1 MTTPRLTSA
10 IPGVPLPANLS
21 GQVLLQR
28 YSQAQQSIAQRAA
41 QAIVN
46 LWLRIIDPEH
56 FNDGWNT
63 LGPLVNG
70 IISSHYEATAANA
83 AQYYANS
90 RITAGNAYM
99 AVPGQA
105 PDMSYI
111 NNVSDAMGPG
121 QFYHFLP
128 QQPADTA
135 SVMARDALRGA
146 STRMVMMGGRDTV
159 TNAAHLDPEAR
170 GWERVINPGA
180 CGFCAMLAGRGAV
193 YKASTVDF
201 RAHDHCHCVA
211 RAVFIGQKSI
221 NQDLSAEWGKATA
234 GTRGKDAIKA
244 WNSYW
249 ESRNGGHQPEGTPAS
264 PGQGTGIAAI
274 EQERVGQPAL
284 PDRR

>member
-1 MTTPRLTSA
+1 MTTPLTRT
-10 IPGVPLPANLS
+10 IPGIPLPADLS

-28 YSQAQQSIAQRAA
+28 YSQSQQSIAQRAA

-46 LWLRIIDPEH
+46 LWTRIIDPAH
-56 FNDGWNT
+56 FNDGWKT

-70 IISSHYEATAANA
+70 IIATHYDASAANA

-90 RITAGNAYM
+90 RVIAGNAYM
-99 AVPGQA
+99 AVPGQT
-105 PDMSYI
+105 PDMAYI
-111 NNVSDAMGPG
+111 NNVADAMGPG

-128 QQPADTA
+128 EQPADAA
-135 SVMARDALRGA
+135 SGMARDALRGA

-159 TNAAHLDPEAR
+159 TATAHQDPEAR

-211 RAVFIGQKSI
+211 RPVFIGQESANKE
-221 NQDLSAEWGKATA
+221 LSAEWGKATA
-234 GTRGKDAIKA
+234 GTKGKEAIKA
-244 WNSYW
+244 WNTYW
-249 ESRNGGHQPEGTPAS
+249 ESKNGGYQPGGTEEAPV
-264 PGQGTGIAAI
+264 QRTGHAAV

-284 PDRR
+284 SNRR